1 MKSAKTTLGRL
12 RKITLQPAP
21 TADDKPEADHLVALR
36 RTLEI
41 HRDVGDEYR
50 LVVPPAIA
58 ELLPA
63 DKPAKVDKPAA

>member
-12 RKITLQPAP
+12 RKITLPPAP
-21 TADDKPEADHLVALR
+21 ADDKPEADHLVALR
-36 RTLEI
+36 RTLDI

-63 DKPAKVDKPAA
+63 EKPAKADKPAV